1 MPVAVAEPQR
11 VAQIGP
17 RSAGLRRIA
26 HRSLVDLVLDEI
38 RRSILAGSLV
48 PGASVSIAELS
59 DRLGVSHIP
68 VREALRR
75 VEAEGL
81 IELRRSRSARVTPM
95 SREDL
100 VEVFHL
106 RALVEADAFARAV
119 RVSTDEQ
126 LAAIERAWEELV
138 VHPDDDREEVF
149 VRHHDLH
156 QLLVEPAAGD
166 WDRRILEMLWRAA
179 ERYVALLIL
188 EYDASVSPDRL
199 KEAHRGLV
207 DAAASRSP
215 SAARRAV
222 RDHVDSAIEHIA
234 AILEAR
240 AVEKGP

>member
-1 MPVAVAEPQR
+1 MREVVTELQAP
-11 VAQIGP
+11 G
-17 RSAGLRRIA
+17 IA
-26 HRSLVDLVLDEI
+26 PAPGGVRPIRHRSLVDLVLDEI

-119 RVSTDEQ
+119 RLFTEED
-126 LAAIERAWEELV
+126 LAAIERAVEDLLIR
-138 VHPDDDREEVF
+138 PGDDPEGVF
-149 VRHHDLH
+149 LRHRALH
-156 QLLVEPAAGD
+156 GLLVGPAAGA
-166 WDRRILEMLWRAA
+166 WHRRLLEMLWRAG
-179 ERYVALLIL
+179 ERYVAMLIL
-188 EYDASVSPDRL
+188 ERDLAGSPTRL
-199 KEAHRGLV
+199 RESHRGLLE
-207 DAAASRSP
+207 AAASRSP
-215 SAARRAV
+215 QAARKAV
-222 RDHVDSAIEHIA
+222 RVHVQEAIEYIGELVDRPGGEQHS
-234 AILEAR
+234 
-240 AVEKGP
+240 